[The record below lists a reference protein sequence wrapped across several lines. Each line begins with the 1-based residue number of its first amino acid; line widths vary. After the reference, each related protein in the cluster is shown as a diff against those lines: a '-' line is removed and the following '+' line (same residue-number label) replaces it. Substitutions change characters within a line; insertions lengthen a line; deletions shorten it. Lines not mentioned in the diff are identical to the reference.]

1 MDHAILKTSLILAL
15 GLVGSPDPASA
26 WGPEGH
32 TVVGDVAAHYLT
44 ARAQK
49 QIHSILQGKRLGD
62 YEISSW
68 PDEIRGSEEYEQLYP
83 ENGKWHFVDFD
94 TFKRYNDDFELKP
107 PADGQDVVDQ
117 IVRWQKDLGAK
128 NSTPAQKLDALRFLV
143 HFTADLHQPMHCA
156 FRCGDMGGNMIPVNS
171 FKGRKYSFGPNTPMD
186 YPPSVH
192 SVWDESMVLE
202 LMGGRSRTAFAKF
215 LEEGLSPEQIQWW
228 SQGKPLDWATDS
240 YWRARKQ
247 VYRWTNGEHLP
258 YTWSRPGM
266 DLTSE
271 NYIDSR
277 LPVAQEQLQKA
288 GVRLA
293 LLLNEALDPKYVPP
307 PKPEPKPEPK
317 AEPAPA
323 PAT

>member
-1 MDHAILKTSLILAL
+1 MKRAILRTTLAL
-15 GLVGSPDPASA
+15 ALAGPAAAWA

-32 TVVGDVAAHYLT
+32 TVVGDVAATLLT
-44 ARAQK
+44 PTAKKQVRA
-49 QIHSILQGKRLGD
+49 ILQDKNRRIGD
-62 YEISSW
+62 YEVSCW
-68 PDEIRGSEEYEQLYP
+68 ADEIKGAKEYDQLYP
-83 ENGKWHFVDFD
+83 DNGLWHFVDFD
-94 TFKRYNDDFELKP
+94 TFKRYDDDFELKP

-117 IVRWQKDLGAK
+117 IVRWQKALANK
-128 NSTPAQKLDALRFLV
+128 KASPAQRLDALRFLV
-143 HFTADLHQPMHCA
+143 HFVGDLHQPLHCA

-228 SQGKPLDWATDS
+228 SQGTPLDWATDS

-323 PAT
+323 K

>member
-32 TVVGDVAAHYLT
+32 AVVGDVAAHYLT

-49 QIHSILQGKRLGD
+49 QIQSILQGKRLGD

-94 TFKRYNDDFELKP
+94 TFKRYNDDFELEP

-117 IVRWQKDLGAK
+117 IVRWQKVLGAK

-228 SQGKPLDWATDS
+228 SQGTPLDWATDS

-323 PAT
+323 K

>member
-83 ENGKWHFVDFD
+83 DNGKWHFVDFD

-323 PAT
+323 PAK

>member
-49 QIHSILQGKRLGD
+49 QIQSILQGKRLGD